1 MTIRFAAIGL
11 NHNHI
16 YGQVDCLIR
25 AGAELVSCY
34 AKEPELVAEFS
45 AKYPQAKLARRPGEI
60 LEDETIQVITSASIP
75 NERAPLGIQA
85 MQHGKDFLSDK
96 PGFATLEQ
104 LAEVREAQRKTG
116 KKYIVL
122 FSERLESKASVKAGE
137 LIQSGAIG
145 RVIQTVGFGPHR
157 MFGYTRAGRP
167 DWFFQAKTFGGIIN
181 DIGSHQIDQFL
192 HFTGSGAETEI
203 ASAQVANFNHPQYPE
218 LEDFGD
224 LVIRSGHATGYI
236 RVDWFTPDG
245 LSTWGDV
252 RLFIVGTDGYMEA
265 RKNVD
270 VEGRPGGNHLFV
282 VDQKGSRYID
292 CSDVVLPFGAQFLAD
307 VHNRTETAM
316 PQEHC
321 FLASELALRAQA
333 MATRIK
339 SYLKLVP

>member
-1 MTIRFAAIGL
+1 MAIRFAAIGL

-16 YGQVDCLIR
+16 YGQVDCLAR
-25 AGAELVSCY
+25 AGAELISFY

-45 AKYPQAKLARRPGEI
+45 KKYPQAKLAGRPGEI
-60 LEDETIQVITSASIP
+60 LEDESIQVVTSAAIP
-75 NERAPLGIQA
+75 IERAPLGIQV
-85 MQHGKDFLSDK
+85 MRHGKDFLSDK

-104 LAEVREAQRKTG
+104 LAEAREVQKQTG
-116 KKYIVL
+116 KIYSIL
-122 FSERLESKASVKAGE
+122 FSERLESKASLKASE
-137 LIQSGAIG
+137 LVQAGAIG

-157 MFGYTRAGRP
+157 MFGYTRSGRP
-167 DWFFQAKTFGGIIN
+167 DWFFQTKYFGGIIN

-203 ASAQVANFNHPQYPE
+203 VSAQVANFNHPQYPE

-224 LVIRSGHATGYI
+224 VVIRSDHATGYI

-252 RLFIVGTDGYMEA
+252 RLFIVGTDGTIEA

-282 VDQKGSRYID
+282 VDQKGSRYMD
-292 CSDVVLPFGAQFLAD
+292 CSDVVLPFGAQFLDD
-307 VHNRTETAM
+307 VRNRTETSM
-316 PQEHC
+316 TQEHA

-333 MATRIK
+333 MASR
-339 SYLKLVP
+339 VG

>member
-25 AGAELVSCY
+25 AGAEFVSFY

-45 AKYPQAKLARRPGEI
+45 KKYPQAKLARRPGEI
-60 LEDETIQVITSASIP
+60 LEDESIQVITSASIP
-75 NERAPLGIQA
+75 VERAPLGIQA

-104 LAEVREAQRKTG
+104 LAEVREVQKQT
-116 KKYIVL
+116 KKMYAVL
-122 FSERLESKASVKAGE
+122 FSERLESKASVKASE
-137 LIQSGAIG
+137 LVQAGAIG

-167 DWFFQAKTFGGIIN
+167 DWFFQTKYFGGIIN

-203 ASAQVANFNHPQYPE
+203 VSAQVANFNHPQYPE

-224 LVIRSGHATGYI
+224 VVIRSKHATGYI

-252 RLFIVGTDGYMEA
+252 RLFIVGTDGYIEA

-270 VEGRPGGNHLFV
+270 VEGRAGGNHLFV

-292 CSDVVLPFGAQFLAD
+292 CSDVVLPFGAQFLDD
-307 VHNRTETAM
+307 VRNRTETAM
-316 PQEHC
+316 TQEHA

-333 MATRIK
+333 MATKITA
-339 SYLKLVP
+339 LP